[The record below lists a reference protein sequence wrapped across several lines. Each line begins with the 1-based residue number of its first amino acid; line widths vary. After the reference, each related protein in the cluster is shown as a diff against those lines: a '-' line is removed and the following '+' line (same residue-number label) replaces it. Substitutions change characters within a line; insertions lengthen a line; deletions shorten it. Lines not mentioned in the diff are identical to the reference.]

1 MGSDAAG
8 IDLIGELK
16 LRQWARLNYVPES
29 DRTDDWHPI
38 ILDEMRRRDGEL
50 SESATLQIGNN

>member
-1 MGSDAAG
+1 MGSETSG

-16 LRQWARLNYVPES
+16 LRQWARLNYVPKR

-38 ILDEMRRRDGEL
+38 VLDEMRRRDGEL
-50 SESATLQIGNN
+50 SESDVTQSGNG

>member
-1 MGSDAAG
+1 MGSESAG
-8 IDLIGELK
+8 IDLIGELR

-38 ILDEMRRRDGEL
+38 VLDEMRRRDGEL
-50 SESATLQIGNN
+50 SESDAAKSRNG